1 MPVRFFRYVMS
12 VIVVLLSV
20 MSLNS
25 CQNDEILTGNARN
38 NISSKILLENEK
50 LEDKG
55 EVKSFWYNGK
65 LYHLTPDYSK
75 LFVVKNNDEE
85 SSFSSFNEGYLSL
98 TNTTKYNEKKE
109 NRTNYKWQVIEGCSM
124 LLKDRHADVGQ
135 NVVYS
140 SPFYISEISGKQVGV
155 SNLIHVKLK
164 DKDDIDILNSQLN
177 IYKLSI
183 YCQNTFMPE
192 WYTLLCNSDK
202 YGDALDICLKLHE
215 SGLFSIVEPDFL
227 CDNLLTATSFVKPN
241 DPYYG
246 QQWYL
251 SGGNSINWP
260 EASVLSTGK
269 NINVGL
275 IDSGVEKLHPDLRSS
290 SVNPVYDSYTKTMY
304 ATGLYASHGTSCAG
318 IIAATMN
325 NKVGIVGVSSGV
337 ILHSYADNMQL
348 RPNISHDLAGAL
360 SMALRSVDVL
370 SCSWGS
376 AELISSEITDAI
388 KMYMP
393 EGRNGKGVV
402 VVFSSGN
409 TDASVLFPANCNPD
423 IIVVGSTDKSGNRS
437 SFSSYGDELDV
448 MAPGEYI
455 YTLGFNGD
463 NTYGYVS
470 DFKGTSASC
479 PQVAAV
485 AALILGV
492 NNKLTNV
499 QVANII
505 EQTARKTG
513 SYSYSS
519 KSDRP
524 NGTWNKY
531 MGYGLVDAASAVKK
545 AKATASD

>member
-1 MPVRFFRYVMS
+1 MPVHFFRNVMS
-12 VIVVLLSV
+12 VIVVILSV

-25 CQNDEILTGNARN
+25 CQNDEILTDNAEN
-38 NISSKILLENEK
+38 KISGKIFVENIVDN
-50 LEDKG
+50 D

-75 LFVVKNNDEE
+75 LFVVRNNDE
-85 SSFSSFNEGYLSL
+85 SSSLSSLSEGYLSL
-98 TNTTKYNEKKE
+98 ANTTNDNEKKE
-109 NRTNYKWQVIEGCSM
+109 NKSDYKWQVIDGSSM
-124 LLKDRHADVGQ
+124 LLNDRHSDLGQ

-155 SNLIHVKLK
+155 SNLIHVKLN
-164 DKDDIDILNSQLN
+164 DKDDVDILNSQLN
-177 IYKLSI
+177 VYGLSI

-192 WYTLLCNSDK
+192 WYTLSCNSDK
-202 YGDALDICLKLHE
+202 YGDALDICMKLHE

-227 CDNLLTATSFVKPN
+227 CDNLLTTTTFAKPN
-241 DPYYG
+241 DPYYS
-246 QQWYL
+246 QQWNL
-251 SGGNSINWP
+251 SGSNSINWP
-260 EASVLSTGK
+260 DASVLSTGK
-269 NINVGL
+269 NVNVAL
-275 IDSGVEKLHPDLRSS
+275 IDTGVEKLHPDLRSS
-290 SVNPVYDSYTKTMY
+290 SVNPAYDSYTKLMLVN
-304 ATGLYASHGTSCAG
+304 GLYGAHGTSCAG

-325 NKVGIVGVSSGV
+325 NQVGIVGISSGV
-337 ILHSYADNMQL
+337 TLHSYADKMQL
-348 RPNISHDLAGAL
+348 RPNISHDLASAL

-370 SCSWGS
+370 SCSWGG
-376 AELISSEITDAI
+376 ADLISSEITDAI

-409 TDASVLFPANCNPD
+409 DNSSVLFPANCNPD

-437 SFSSYGDELDV
+437 SFSNYGDELDV

-455 YTLGFNGD
+455 YTLGFNGES
-463 NTYGYVS
+463 TYGYNS
-470 DFKGTSASC
+470 DFRGTSASC
-479 PQVAAV
+479 PQVAAI
-485 AALILGV
+485 AALMIGV

-499 QVANII
+499 QVATII

-513 SYSYSS
+513 LYSYTS

-531 MGYGLVDAASAVKK
+531 MGYGLVDAAAAVKK
-545 AKATASD
+545 AKATSGQ